1 MKRVVDNA
9 GVRIATETFG
19 QEGDLPLLLVM
30 GATASMLGWPDAF
43 CAALAAEGLHVIRFD
58 HRDTGRSTT
67 VPPGTATYAVEDMAG
82 DVVAILDAYGLPRV
96 HLAGMSLGGY
106 LSQMVA
112 VTHPDRVASLT
123 LIASE
128 PLGWDGEA
136 LPHMEEAVIAH
147 FGGLATLDW
156 GDRDAVA
163 AFLLG
168 IDRLCVADDARFDA
182 EAARARIAAVLAR
195 TESPASMF
203 NHATLEVRE
212 DWSGRF
218 RGIACPTLVI
228 HGAQDPVLP
237 VANGMAL
244 AEGIAGAE
252 LLVLDRVGHELP
264 AARIGEIAG
273 RIARHVRGNG

>member
-1 MKRVVDNA
+1 MIRFVDN
-9 GVRIATETFG
+9 GDVRVATEAFG
-19 QEGDLPLLLVM
+19 RVGDPPLLLVM
-30 GATASMLGWPDAF
+30 GATASMLAWPDAF

-67 VPPGTATYAVEDMAG
+67 VLPGTSAYAVEDMAG
-82 DVVAILDAYGLPRV
+82 DVVAIIDAYALPRA

-112 VTHPDRVASLT
+112 VTHPARVASLT

-136 LPHMEEAVIAH
+136 LPHMAPAIIDH
-147 FGGLATLDW
+147 FGALASLHW
-156 GDRDAVA
+156 EDRESVA

-182 EAARARIAAVLAR
+182 EAAQARIAAMLAR

-203 NHATLEVRE
+203 NHATLDVRE
-212 DWSGRF
+212 DWGGGF
-218 RGIACPTLVI
+218 RRIACPTLVI
-228 HGAQDPVLP
+228 HGAEDPVLP

-244 AEGIAGAE
+244 AAGIAGAE
-252 LLVLDRVGHELP
+252 LLVLDQVGHELP
-264 AARIGEIAG
+264 AALIGEIAG
-273 RIARHVRGNG
+273 RIARHVRGIP